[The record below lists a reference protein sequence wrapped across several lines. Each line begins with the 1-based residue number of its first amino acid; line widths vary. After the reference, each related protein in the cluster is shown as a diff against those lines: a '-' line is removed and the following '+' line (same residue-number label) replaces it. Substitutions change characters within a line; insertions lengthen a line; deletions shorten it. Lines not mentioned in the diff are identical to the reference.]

1 VLSERQNR
9 YLACQLRWVEGIRPT
24 PTAMDVDVVI
34 GRLGPIAPPE
44 ICNGLIVPS
53 WFLIKFTPSTAIRSL
68 KAIPKSE
75 LSAEAFASASEELFD
90 KITQMADKAGSTGEH
105 RALNYLAVRY
115 PPSVRNTIRFGK
127 HC

>member
-1 VLSERQNR
+1 
-9 YLACQLRWVEGIRPT
+9 
-24 PTAMDVDVVI
+24 MDVDVVI